1 MVPLKL
7 IIMMVMMQRL
17 DWGAKLLQGK
27 TQDRRDL

>member
-1 MVPLKL
+1 
-7 IIMMVMMQRL
+7 MVMMQRL